1 MRLVLIA
8 VFTDRCTVSTH
19 PDLRLPAGYMSATES
34 GGCCRIFF
42 GVSQKIPPARSGLPG
57 CGGGGGE
64 GGLDQVADDRVEAGG
79 SLVAEHGQAHAVVGE
94 PGVEGAEAGLVA
106 GVVEDPAAAGDGAG
120 AGAGEPAVAVAL
132 GADEAVVVLDG
143 HVGAEHCLPGGV
155 GEYLAARQ
163 GAVPPG
169 EVPHCGPDAPGAQ
182 VHGIQLE

>member
-1 MRLVLIA
+1 
-8 VFTDRCTVSTH
+8 
-19 PDLRLPAGYMSATES
+19 MSATES

-57 CGGGGGE
+57 CGGGRGE
-64 GGLDQVADDRVEAGG
+64 GGLDQVADDRVEAGGLPLALYRRARPGRGGAGGGGGGEGGLDRVAHDRVEAGG

-120 AGAGEPAVAVAL
+120 EPAVAVPVAL

-143 HVGAEHCLPGGV
+143 HV
-155 GEYLAARQ
+155 
-163 GAVPPG
+163 
-169 EVPHCGPDAPGAQ
+169 
-182 VHGIQLE
+182 